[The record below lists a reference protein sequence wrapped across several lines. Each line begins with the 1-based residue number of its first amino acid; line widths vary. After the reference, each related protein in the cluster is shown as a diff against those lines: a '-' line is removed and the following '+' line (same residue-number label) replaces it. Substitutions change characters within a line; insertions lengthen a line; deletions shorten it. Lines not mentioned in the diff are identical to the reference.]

1 MFSSIHIAQTVV
13 ALQGYLGLTQL
24 NDTFHVHNTSC
35 PTFHDDKKN
44 IYITNLLTEWWD
56 RREYM

>member
-1 MFSSIHIAQTVV
+1 MFGTIHITQTVV

-44 IYITNLLTEWWD
+44 IYTSLT
-56 RREYM
+56 Y

>member
-35 PTFHDDKKN
+35 PTFHDDKK
-44 IYITNLLTEWWD
+44 IYTSLT
-56 RREYM
+56 Y